1 MAPPQAVS
9 NRFTRVPEGP
19 VPPLP
24 ALVRLLIPP
33 ADLFMLAMVSRP
45 ATGSLRTTWVTPAS
59 LQLGMVVGIVSIA
72 LAALL
77 VDRAL
82 TGSGPLAIVGGLLL
96 LSLAVGAGSVAI
108 VGAAQRQGL
117 KAQPD

>member
-1 MAPPQAVS
+1 MS

-24 ALVRLLIPP
+24 ALIRLLIPP

-59 LQLGMVVGIVSIA
+59 LQLGVAVGVVSLA
-72 LAALL
+72 LSALL
-77 VDRAL
+77 LDRGL
-82 TGSGPLAIVGGLLL
+82 TGSGPLAIAGGLLL
-96 LSLAVGAGSVAI
+96 LGLGVGAGSVAI
-108 VGAAQRQGL
+108 LGVAQRQGL
-117 KAQPD
+117 RPRPD

>member
-1 MAPPQAVS
+1 VS

-24 ALVRLLIPP
+24 ALFRLLIPP

-59 LQLGMVVGIVSIA
+59 LQLGVAVGVVSIA

-77 VDRAL
+77 LYRGV
-82 TGSGPLAIVGGLLL
+82 TGSDLLAVAGGLLL
-96 LSLAVGAGSVAI
+96 LGLGVGAGSVAI

-117 KAQPD
+117 KPPPD